1 MVESNDKVPESGF
14 HRQRRNLIVGSLT
27 LFFVQIADLHIGPR
41 GSVLAF
47 EITIGK
53 PALTL
58 WFLWVA
64 VMYWAVRYFQYHL
77 TETPTGFRDSIRSRL
92 EHSLR
97 KHAIATLRRTV
108 PAVVPQRPQLEPGD
122 TCELTP
128 FNFSIKKRKL
138 WEVIA
143 ECQPT
148 WNVFHGSNQL
158 PSHQGMMTGVVFRGF
173 DLIRARTYAYSYTIL
188 MTPIFTDFGLPY
200 VIFACPV
207 VLQIYTLLR

>member
-1 MVESNDKVPESGF
+1 MVESNGNVLETGF

-41 GSVLAF
+41 GSVMAF
-47 EITIGK
+47 DITIGK
-53 PALTL
+53 PAVVS

-64 VMYWAVRYFQYHL
+64 VLYWAVRYFQYHL
-77 TETPTGFRDSIRSRL
+77 REIPTGFRNSIRSRV
-92 EHSLR
+92 ERSLR

-108 PAVVPQRPQLEPGD
+108 PAVLPQPPQLEPGE

-128 FNFSIKKRKL
+128 FNFDIRKREL
-138 WEVIA
+138 WEVVA

-148 WNVFHGSNQL
+148 WSVFRGSNQVA
-158 PSHQGMMTGVVFRGF
+158 SHQGNLTGVVFRGF
-173 DLIRARTYAYSYTIL
+173 DLIRARTYAYSYTIV

-200 VIFACPV
+200 VIFACPL